1 MATKNSKAAADPN
14 AKKYTSKQMAEF
26 KIQFLAFD
34 KDKDG
39 LITAEELNTVFKSI
53 NQVYTEE
60 EITDMITDIDQDG
73 DGKINLQEFIVYMES
88 TKSK

>member
-1 MATKNSKAAADPN
+1 MATKNPKATADPT

-39 LITAEELNTVFKSI
+39 LITAEELMTVFKSI

-60 EITDMITDIDQDG
+60 EITDMINDIDQDG
-73 DGKINLQEFIVYMES
+73 DGKINFQEFIIYMEG